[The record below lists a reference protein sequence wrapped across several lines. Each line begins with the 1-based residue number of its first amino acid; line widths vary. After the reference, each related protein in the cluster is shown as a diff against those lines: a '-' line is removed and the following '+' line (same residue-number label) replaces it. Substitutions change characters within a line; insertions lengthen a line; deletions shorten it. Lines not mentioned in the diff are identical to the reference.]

1 MKPTSDRDAKAMTTV
16 TGKRV
21 CVVGDNCVDIVYGDT
36 TREYPGGNAVN
47 TAVALSRTGCSV
59 GIVSVIGTDE
69 RGTLIRDTLRR
80 EGVDTTRL
88 KIVEGRTA
96 WTEVKIEHGERVF
109 LDDDLGVQKSFDID
123 DDDRAHLSRFDWVH
137 HTAFT
142 NWPSASDGEMTDYYR
157 RISRQ
162 VSEIHGVVPDV
173 SVDFSD
179 REDRALLSAL
189 RGLVDIGF
197 FSRRSMNEAEALA
210 HVARLRKYHIGTIIL
225 TMGEHGSRGFDG
237 SSLEFQR
244 AVPVETVSTLGAGDA
259 FIGAYLSRH
268 LEKADL
274 RSCLEAAAEYAADV
288 CKTAS
293 AFG

>member
-1 MKPTSDRDAKAMTTV
+1 MP
-16 TGKRV
+16 GKRV

-36 TREYPGGNAVN
+36 TREYPGGNGVN
-47 TAVALSRTGCSV
+47 TAVALSRTGSSV

-88 KIVEGRTA
+88 KIVEGQTA

-109 LDDDLGVQKSFDID
+109 LDDDLAVQKSFDLD
-123 DDDRAHLSRFDWVH
+123 DDDRAYLSRFDWVH

-142 NWPSASDGEMTDYYR
+142 NWPSASNGEMEEYYR

-162 VSEIHGVVPDV
+162 VCKIHGVVPGV

-189 RGLVDIGF
+189 QGLVDIGF
-197 FSRRSMNEAEALA
+197 FSRASMNKAEALA
-210 HVARLRKYHIGTIIL
+210 HVASLREYDIATIIM
-225 TMGEHGSRGFDG
+225 TMGEYGSYGYDG
-237 SSLEFQR
+237 RSLEFQR

-259 FIGAYLSRH
+259 FIGSFLSRY
-268 LEKADL
+268 LEKADQ
-274 RSCLEAAAEYAADV
+274 RSCLEAAAEYAGNV
-288 CKTAS
+288 CKTSS

>member
-1 MKPTSDRDAKAMTTV
+1 MR
-16 TGKRV
+16 GKRI

-47 TAVALSRTGCSV
+47 TAVALSRTGSAV

-88 KIVEGRTA
+88 KFVEGQTA
-96 WTEVKIEHGERVF
+96 WTEVKIEQGERVF
-109 LDDDLGVQKSFDID
+109 LDDDLAVQKSFDID
-123 DDDRAHLSRFDWVH
+123 DDDRAYLRGFDWVH

-142 NWPSASDGEMTDYYR
+142 NWPSASDGEMEEYYR

-162 VSEIHGVVPDV
+162 VSEIHGVVPGL

-179 REDRALLSAL
+179 RADWALLSAL

-197 FSRRSMNEAEALA
+197 FSRPSMTEAEALA
-210 HVARLRKYHIGTIIL
+210 HVASLREYEIGTIIM
-225 TMGEHGSRGFDG
+225 TMGEYGSYAYDG
-237 SSLEFQR
+237 HSLEFQR
-244 AVPVETVSTLGAGDA
+244 AVRVNTVSTLGAGDA
-259 FIGAYLSRH
+259 FIGSFLSGF
-268 LEKADL
+268 LEQADQK
-274 RSCLEAAAEYAADV
+274 SCLEAAAEYAADV
-288 CKTAS
+288 CKTSS